1 MSKEERYKQAGG
13 IWQSTPGGINPLYKS
28 AAVVDKSQAKMKA
41 QKDQKPSIF

>member
-28 AAVVDKSQAKMKA
+28 AALVDKSQAKMKI
-41 QKDQKPSIF
+41 QND